1 MTFERDRLA
10 LFASHGFEGESRWVT
25 DRDGRRTYTVGRG
38 EGPCPTVVV
47 HGGLSQASEWSLLAG
62 KLPGHVIIPDRPG
75 CGLSF
80 QIDYRG
86 SNYRQDAADWLA
98 ELVDSIG
105 ADQID
110 LVGNSMGG
118 FFSMAFAVAH
128 PDRVRRL
135 ILVGAPAGLDK
146 KLPLFPRLWGSPI
159 TGPLITKA
167 KITDPEKLRKRVFA
181 QLLVAHPEKLSRAF
195 LEVMVAGMALPGADR
210 TAYTMLRTVT
220 TLRGW
225 RPHLMMRDDMARLRV
240 PTLFIW
246 GDSDAFAPPS
256 SGQTLVARMPH
267 AQIEI
272 LSDTGHQPHIDRPD
286 AVADAIIG
294 FLGTEPVGE

>member
-1 MTFERDRLA
+1 M
-10 LFASHGFEGESRWVT
+10 
-25 DRDGRRTYTVGRG
+25 
-38 EGPCPTVVV
+38 
-47 HGGLSQASEWSLLAG
+47 
-62 KLPGHVIIPDRPG
+62 
-75 CGLSF
+75 
-80 QIDYRG
+80 
-86 SNYRQDAADWLA
+86 
-98 ELVDSIG
+98 
-105 ADQID
+105 
-110 LVGNSMGG
+110 
-118 FFSMAFAVAH
+118 
-128 PDRVRRL
+128 
-135 ILVGAPAGLDK
+135 
-146 KLPLFPRLWGSPI
+146 GSPI